1 MVTLLNTMV
10 FRIVIPANVFSDK
23 KNMNEKGF
31 YYETGVSTSKR
42 IEAVGNV
49 GRTIFWKIFID

>member
-1 MVTLLNTMV
+1 
-10 FRIVIPANVFSDK
+10 
-23 KNMNEKGF
+23 MNEKGF